1 MVEPVERDA
10 RGILHPDAGLQRFSL
25 TRHAPTATVAR
36 FVDRY
41 WVATWD
47 LPDGDQHRQQVLVH
61 PVVNVVLGDG
71 DASTATVSGVQR
83 RVFTRVLEG
92 RGRVLGVM
100 FRPGGFRPF
109 LDGPVSA
116 LTDRV
121 LPVQEVLGT
130 PPGPSVPEVE
140 GWLAGLVPAARQPCE
155 DTVAMVERVAADRG
169 IRRVDDLAR
178 LAGETV
184 RSLQRRFAD
193 HVGISPKWVI
203 RRYRLYE
210 AAERAARDDELSWA
224 DLAAELGYADQ
235 AHLVRDFTAT
245 VGMPPQRYASLSRA
259 APG

>member
-1 MVEPVERDA
+1 
-10 RGILHPDAGLQRFSL
+10 
-25 TRHAPTATVAR
+25 VAQ
-36 FVDRY
+36 
-41 WVATWD
+41 WD
-47 LPDGDQHRQQVLVH
+47 LPDGEQHAQQVLIH

-71 DASTATVSGVQR
+71 EAQAGTLSGVQR

-121 LPVQEVLGT
+121 LPVRDVLGT

-140 GWLAGLVPAARQPCE
+140 GWLATLAPTARHPCE
-155 DTVAMVERVAADRG
+155 DTVEMVERVAASRG
-169 IRRVDDLAR
+169 IRRVDDLAE

-193 HVGISPKWVI
+193 HVGIGPKWVI

-210 AAERAARDDELSWA
+210 AAERAAREDDVSWA

-245 VGMPPQRYASLSRA
+245 VGMPPQRYARVSRA